1 MDAVHQQF
9 IDKSR
14 KYLSEDYL
22 IKIEKAVALLSDD
35 DLWWRANEASNSIG
49 NLMLHLAGSTRMWVV
64 HGVGGG
70 EDHRNRQAEFDER
83 TPRPRTE
90 LLELLRASVADA
102 DAVIAACTSEQLA
115 ASREVRGRPITGLA
129 AIYHAVE
136 HFAMHTGQILML
148 AKMRTGADLNLTK

>member
-1 MDAVHQQF
+1 MDVIHQQF

-22 IKIEKAVALLSDD
+22 VKIEKAIASLPDD

-49 NLMLHLAGSTRMWVV
+49 NLMLHLSGSTRMWVV
-64 HGVGGG
+64 SGVGGA
-70 EDHRNRQAEFDER
+70 EDHRDRQAEFDER
-83 TPRPRTE
+83 TPRPRAE
-90 LLELLRASVADA
+90 LLNLLRKSVADS

-115 ASREVRGRPITGLA
+115 GSRDVRGRPITGLA

-148 AKMRTGADLNLTK
+148 AKMRTGADLDL